1 MNNEASIID
10 NIPNTKISESAIHG
24 KGLFSTVS
32 IPAGAILAVL
42 DGQLIPLAK
51 QHIVSTDICAAHCE
65 WNAVSKD
72 MLLVRA
78 FRTKY
83 SFINHSNDP
92 NLRLEYNP
100 LRIVVSRGLN
110 TGDELTLDYNREPL
124 PEQYLKLHGRHFLSA
139 SSG

>member
-1 MNNEASIID
+1 MNNCNDVID
-10 NIPNTKISESAIHG
+10 NIPNTIIAESAIHG
-24 KGLFSTVS
+24 QGLFSAVP

-51 QHIVSTDICAAHCE
+51 QHIVSADICAAHCE

-83 SFINHSNDP
+83 SFINHSTNP

-100 LRIVVSRGLN
+100 LRIVVSSDLN
-110 TGDELTLDYNREPL
+110 KGDELTLDYNKEPL
-124 PEQYLKLHGRHFLSA
+124 PEQYLKLHGRHFL
-139 SSG
+139 

>member
-1 MNNEASIID
+1 MNDDADIIN
-10 NIPNTKISESAIHG
+10 NIPNTKICESEIHG
-24 KGLFSTVS
+24 RGLFSTVS
-32 IPAGAILAVL
+32 IPTGAILAVL

-51 QHIVSTDICAAHCE
+51 QQIVSPDICGTHCE

-83 SFINHSNDP
+83 SFINHSNSP

-100 LRIVVSRGLN
+100 LRIVVSSDLN
-110 TGDELTLDYNREPL
+110 RGDELTLDYNREPL
-124 PEQYLKLHGRHFLSA
+124 PEQYLELHGRHFL
-139 SSG
+139 